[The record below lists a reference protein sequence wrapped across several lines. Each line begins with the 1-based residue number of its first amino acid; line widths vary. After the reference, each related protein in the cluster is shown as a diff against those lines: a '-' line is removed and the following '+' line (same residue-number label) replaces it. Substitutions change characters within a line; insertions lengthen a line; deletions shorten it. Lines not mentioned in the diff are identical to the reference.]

1 MILLR
6 RTRDRTE
13 NHENPRKMKLNYLRF
28 PILSLALIGLIAC
41 ESADAPVTE
50 QPKAE
55 EQEEM
60 DLADANAMLKE
71 MPSPIE
77 MAILVK
83 HSGGTYDPA
92 LLNPL
97 ENVDNY
103 VTSGKKAMNL
113 GVYSADVGYTTL
125 YKQTQETILF
135 MNNIRKLSDAIG
147 LSDAFDQETFDR
159 VEANIENRDSL
170 LHIITSAY
178 QVGNEYLKENNRMN
192 TSILMIASGWVESMY
207 LASKV
212 GGEEGPMDMV
222 AARIAE
228 QQMVLERIT
237 KAMAMVPNDPMV
249 TELQGKLEALLA
261 EFQKQELVSG
271 DEENLVVDTA
281 RMAALYT
288 EIDTIRAWLI
298 A

>member
-1 MILLR
+1 MP
-6 RTRDRTE
+6 TRPSNIFDL
-13 NHENPRKMKLNYLRF
+13 NGIDMKLKITSTLF
-28 PILSLALIGLIAC
+28 IGASIVVLFGC
-41 ESADAPVTE
+41 ESVDKPVAE

-55 EQEEM
+55 EQKEM
-60 DLADANAMLKE
+60 DLANANAMLRE

-83 HSGGTYDPA
+83 HSGGTYDPN
-92 LLNPL
+92 LLNPI
-97 ENVDNY
+97 ENLDNY
-103 VTSGKKAMNL
+103 MTSGKKAMNL

-147 LSDAFDQETFDR
+147 LSDAFDQKTFDR

-170 LHIITSAY
+170 LHIISTAY
-178 QVGNEYLKENNRMN
+178 QVGSEYLKENNRMN

-212 GGEEGPMDMV
+212 GGKEGPMDMV

-228 QQMVLERIT
+228 QSQVLERIT
-237 KAMAMVPNDPMV
+237 KTMAMVPNDPMV
-249 TELQGKLEALLA
+249 TELQGKLEGLLA
-261 EFQKQELVSG
+261 EFQKQELVTG
-271 DEENLVVDTA
+271 DEENIVVDTA
-281 RMAALYT
+281 RMAEIYV

>member
-1 MILLR
+1 
-6 RTRDRTE
+6 
-13 NHENPRKMKLNYLRF
+13 MKLNISPTL
-28 PILSLALIGLIAC
+28 LIIIGSIVFAGC
-41 ESADAPVTE
+41 ESAEKPVSE
-50 QPKAE
+50 QPQVE
-55 EQEEM
+55 EQKEM

-83 HSGGTYDPA
+83 HSGGTYDPV

-147 LSDAFDQETFDR
+147 LSDAFDQATFDR

-237 KAMAMVPNDPMV
+237 KSMAMVPNDPMV

-271 DEENLVVDTA
+271 DEENLVVDHA
-281 RMAALYT
+281 RMAELYT

>member
-1 MILLR
+1 
-6 RTRDRTE
+6 
-13 NHENPRKMKLNYLRF
+13 MKLKT
-28 PILSLALIGLIAC
+28 LSIPFFGAAVAFLISC
-41 ESADAPVTE
+41 ESAEKPVAE

-55 EQEEM
+55 EQKEM
-60 DLADANAMLKE
+60 DLADANAMLQE

-77 MAILVK
+77 MAIIVK

-92 LLNPL
+92 LLNAL

-170 LHIITSAY
+170 LHIITGAY
-178 QVGNEYLKENNRMN
+178 EVGNEYLKENNRMN

-237 KAMAMVPNDPMV
+237 KSMAMVPNDPMV
-249 TELQGKLEALLA
+249 SELQGKLEALLT

-271 DEENLVVDTA
+271 DEENLAVDHA
-281 RMAALYT
+281 RMAEIYT

>member
-1 MILLR
+1 
-6 RTRDRTE
+6 
-13 NHENPRKMKLNYLRF
+13 
-28 PILSLALIGLIAC
+28 
-41 ESADAPVTE
+41 
-50 QPKAE
+50 
-55 EQEEM
+55 M

-249 TELQGKLEALLA
+249 TELQGKLEGLLA

-281 RMAALYT
+281 RMAELYT

>member
-1 MILLR
+1 
-6 RTRDRTE
+6 
-13 NHENPRKMKLNYLRF
+13 MKLKDLRI
-28 PILSLALIGLIAC
+28 PILSFALIGLIAC
-41 ESADAPVTE
+41 ESADKPATE
-50 QPKAE
+50 QSKAV

-60 DLADANAMLKE
+60 DLADANAMLRE

-83 HSGGTYDPA
+83 HSGGTYDPN

-113 GVYSADVGYTTL
+113 GVYSADVGYTAL

-147 LSDAFDQETFDR
+147 LSDAFDQATFDR

-170 LHIITSAY
+170 LHIISTAY
-178 QVGNEYLKENNRMN
+178 QVGNQYLKENNRMN
-192 TSILMIASGWVESMY
+192 TSILMIASGWIESMY

-228 QQMVLERIT
+228 QSQVLERIT

-249 TELQGKLEALLA
+249 TELQGKLEGLLA

-271 DEENLVVDTA
+271 DEENLVVDTV
-281 RMAALYT
+281 RMAEIYA

>member
-1 MILLR
+1 
-6 RTRDRTE
+6 
-13 NHENPRKMKLNYLRF
+13 MKLKT
-28 PILSLALIGLIAC
+28 LSIPFFGAAVAFLISC
-41 ESADAPVTE
+41 ESAEKPVAE

-55 EQEEM
+55 EQKEM
-60 DLADANAMLKE
+60 DLADANAMLQE

-77 MAILVK
+77 MAIIVK

-92 LLNPL
+92 LLNAL

-170 LHIITSAY
+170 LHIITGAY
-178 QVGNEYLKENNRMN
+178 EVGNEYLKENNRMN
-192 TSILMIASGWVESMY
+192 TSILMIGSGWIESMY
-207 LASKV
+207 LASKI
-212 GGEEGPMDMV
+212 GGEEGPMDQV

-228 QQMVLERIT
+228 QKMVLERLVN
-237 KAMAMVPNDPMV
+237 AMGILKDDPLV
-249 TELQGKLEALLA
+249 SEFQGKLAALLI
-261 EFQKQELVSG
+261 EFNKSELVSG
-271 DEENLVVDTA
+271 DEENLVVDYD
-281 RMAALYT
+281 RMAELYV
-288 EIDTIRAWLI
+288 EIDAIREWLI